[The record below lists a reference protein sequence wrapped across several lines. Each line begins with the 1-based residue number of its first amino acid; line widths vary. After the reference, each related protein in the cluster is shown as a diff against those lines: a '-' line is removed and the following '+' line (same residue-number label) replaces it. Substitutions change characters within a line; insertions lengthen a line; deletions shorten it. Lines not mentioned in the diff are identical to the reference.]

1 MLFWFNDF
9 NSYIIWWGYFEDSKQ
24 KHLPSRS
31 PLDDEIDPDSWI
43 IDEVNILRFRPSL
56 DRYSLK
62 LKQPVQNSS
71 AQECIKSFFLQISR
85 TSTPS
90 KTTVDYFQKKSSVH
104 VIALCKIY
112 LWKVALTFFSHFHG
126 SLQLCNK
133 YIWFFGIRGCQKKG
147 PKSLP
152 WISM

>member
-62 LKQPVQNSS
+62 LKQPVPNSS
-71 AQECIKSFFLQISR
+71 AQEDHIFFNKIFEQPSIS
-85 TSTPS
+85 
-90 KTTVDYFQKKSSVH
+90 Y
-104 VIALCKIY
+104 
-112 LWKVALTFFSHFHG
+112 LTFV
-126 SLQLCNK
+126 K
-133 YIWFFGIRGCQKKG
+133 YIY
-147 PKSLP
+147 
-152 WISM
+152 